1 MSSFQLSIFD
11 NQENKKSNSNQ
22 EWEDLKKEC
31 LNCTKC
37 RLHETRTNVVFMDGN
52 INAPIIVIGEG
63 PGEHEDKS
71 GIPFVGRAGQLLD
84 KIFESVKLKRQE
96 DLLIINVV
104 KCRPPNNR
112 APFEDE
118 INSCFGYLK
127 RQIELSKA
135 KIILLTGATAL
146 KTILNINVGI
156 SKIRG
161 KWFEWEDK
169 MVMPIFHPSYLLRNP
184 SKEIGS
190 PKWLTW
196 QDFKNIKLKYD
207 ELKSK

>member
-1 MSSFQLSIFD
+1 
-11 NQENKKSNSNQ
+11 
-22 EWEDLKKEC
+22 
-31 LNCTKC
+31 
-37 RLHETRTNVVFMDGN
+37 MDGN

>member
-11 NQENKKSNSNQ
+11 NHGKKENNSNQ

-37 RLHETRTNVVFMDGN
+37 RLHETRTNVVFLDGN

-63 PGEHEDKS
+63 PGENEDKS

-84 KIFESVKLKRQE
+84 KIFESVELKRQE

-112 APFEDE
+112 APLEDE

-146 KTILNINVGI
+146 KTILNINGGI

-184 SKEIGS
+184 SKEVGS

-207 ELKSK
+207 ELKSR